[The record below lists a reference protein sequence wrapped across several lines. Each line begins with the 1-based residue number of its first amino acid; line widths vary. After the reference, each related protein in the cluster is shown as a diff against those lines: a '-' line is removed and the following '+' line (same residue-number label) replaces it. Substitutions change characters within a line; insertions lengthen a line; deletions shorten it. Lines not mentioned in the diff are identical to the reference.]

1 MGREAS
7 LLYWLLYSKG
17 LCLTFLFH
25 PYKILELDSLLI
37 QIQLA
42 NTLYECN
49 YKSFLS
55 TLVSLHPHLLLN
67 RHLAP
72 HTGYILRELHILA
85 YRQFL
90 DSYQSV
96 TLSSMATSFGVSTSY
111 LEEQLSKFI
120 AGGRL
125 NAKIDSVGGIV
136 ETMKTDWKNARYR
149 EMIREGDLLLNRVQK
164 LGRVVDL

>member
-1 MGREAS
+1 MHHLNYSFLSSIS
-7 LLYWLLYSKG
+7 LYHS
-17 LCLTFLFH
+17 
-25 PYKILELDSLLI
+25 

-55 TLVSLHPHLLLN
+55 TLVSLHPHLIAN
-67 RHLAP
+67 RHLQP
-72 HTGYILRELHILA
+72 HSGYILRELHILA

-96 TLSSMATSFGVSTSY
+96 TLSSMAKSFGVSESY
-111 LEEQLSKFI
+111 LDGQLSRFI
-120 AGGRL
+120 ASGRL
-125 NAKIDSVGGIV
+125 TAKIDSVGGIV
-136 ETMKTDWKNARYR
+136 ETLKTDWKNARYR
-149 EMIREGDLLLNRVQK
+149 EMIVKGDLLLNRVQK